1 MRNRGWHLCPLKTD
15 LVLRSKAMKYL
26 RKVWGVLRLMSRVEL
41 AFFVATGLLFSIVIA
56 LYRMGLL
63 QLF

>member
-1 MRNRGWHLCPLKTD
+1 MSLEAQISLAEHTMNF
-15 LVLRSKAMKYL
+15 L

-41 AFFVATGLLFSIVIA
+41 AFFIATGLLFSIVIA

-63 QLF
+63 ELF